1 MRPKPA
7 GDKEQVPDREQF
19 IKRAKWESK
28 ALGRHLPQRTV
39 DTDLD
44 GHFAITRYTCERWE
58 ARNARSA
65 PMQRRGGRPRHQPR
79 TKTSESHVVGGPVE
93 EMMKVGR
100 HFVGAALPFSS
111 VTRILLVILMRKQI
125 SARLQENETCS
136 SRKAECSSQASSSAA
151 RPVSRPLGIFL
162 YALLSR
168 RPCRLLASL
177 SVDSAVRVRVII
189 SRCGNSSHWSQ
200 IVSERRDCPA
210 LFQSCAKESRA
221 TPTIICAPLI
231 HDAYRSHART
241 FRAPVCAVA
250 RPGDSSE
257 GC

>member
-1 MRPKPA
+1 MGSAKCTVSAHAEAWGAAAPSTKNKDERVSRCRRTSG
-7 GDKEQVPDREQF
+7 GDD
-19 IKRAKWESK
+19 ES
-28 ALGRHLPQRTV
+28 
-39 DTDLD
+39 
-44 GHFAITRYTCERWE
+44 
-58 ARNARSA
+58 
-65 PMQRRGGRPRHQPR
+65 
-79 TKTSESHVVGGPVE
+79 
-93 EMMKVGR
+93 R

>member
-1 MRPKPA
+1 MHGQRPCR
-7 GDKEQVPDREQF
+7 GVGGG
-19 IKRAKWESK
+19 RAINQE
-28 ALGRHLPQRTV
+28 
-39 DTDLD
+39 
-44 GHFAITRYTCERWE
+44 
-58 ARNARSA
+58 
-65 PMQRRGGRPRHQPR
+65 QRRASL
-79 TKTSESHVVGGPVE
+79 TLSESSGGDDE
-93 EMMKVGR
+93 SGS
-100 HFVGAALPFSS
+100 ALCWRGVTLFQRDKDSS
-111 VTRILLVILMRKQI
+111 RILMRKQI

>member
-1 MRPKPA
+1 M
-7 GDKEQVPDREQF
+7 GS
-19 IKRAKWESK
+19 AKC
-28 ALGRHLPQRTV
+28 TV
-39 DTDLD
+39 SAHAEAWGAAAPSTKNKD
-44 GHFAITRYTCERWE
+44 ERVS
-58 ARNARSA
+58 RCRS
-65 PMQRRGGRPRHQPR
+65 
-79 TKTSESHVVGGPVE
+79 PVE

-231 HDAYRSHART
+231 TMLTART
-241 FRAPVCAVA
+241 LARFGPGLRRRAAWRQLRRLLRCVHAKSGPCIPHSTSKANM
-250 RPGDSSE
+250 
-257 GC
+257 